1 MKQPPPKRFTKS
13 EKLQIVHD
21 VRTYQQRHGCS
32 QKNAILA
39 LGYKVETV
47 HHWILQYNRGELL
60 DRGAESAALAN
71 ALAWY
76 DKGEDL
82 PIAARRGGVSQNVLI
97 TALKRRPPQPRHRHY
112 S

>member
-13 EKLQIVHD
+13 EKLQIVQAILA
-21 VRTYQQRHGCS
+21 YQQLHGCS
-32 QKNAILA
+32 QKTAIVT

-97 TALKRRPPQPRHRHY
+97 TALKRRPPQPRHFHF